1 MGKRAENAHERFTN
15 GYNCA
20 QSVAG
25 AFADLI
31 PMDEL
36 LLLRAASPFGGGV
49 GRLREV
55 CGAVSGMVLTA
66 GILYGYDDPCDKGVK
81 AEHYAVIRDLCEQ
94 FRTRHGSII
103 CKDILGGNPQIG
115 GDPAERTPAFYGT
128 RPCLR
133 CVYDAAEIL
142 ENYIAAHPP
151 KTEENNT

>member
-1 MGKRAENAHERFTN
+1 MGKRAENAYAQFTN

-20 QSVAG
+20 QSVAS

-31 PMDEL
+31 PMDEN

-49 GRLREV
+49 GRLREM
-55 CGAVSGMVLTA
+55 CGAVSGMVLAA
-66 GILYGYDDPCDKGVK
+66 GFLYGYDDPTDKGVK
-81 AEHYAVIRDLCEQ
+81 AEYYAVIRDLCEQ

-103 CKDILGGNPQIG
+103 CKDILGGNPQVG
-115 GDPAERTPAFYGT
+115 GDPADRTPAFYGT

-142 ENYIAAHPP
+142 ENYIAAHPL
-151 KTEENNT
+151 KTEDDNT